1 MELAKL
7 QIERA
12 GEQETTY
19 ALASLNNPETEF
31 ASAAAALLVL
41 LAEWQDAAMPR
52 LIGMSWPP
60 AFWTVSLPS
69 PLLKTAPISP
79 AIAEDGII

>member
-1 MELAKL
+1 MELVKL

-12 GEQETTY
+12 GGHETTY
-19 ALASLNNPETEF
+19 ALASLNSPETEF
-31 ASAAAALLVL
+31 ASAAALLVL

-69 PLLKTAPISP
+69 PFLNTAPTCP
-79 AIAEDGII
+79 AIAEDEIL